1 MSVRV
6 SECGVSLCKFGL
18 HVYVKNTRCSCDW
31 RLVRSA
37 SSWAESW
44 RADCSISSRR
54 ETSMGIEF
62 PMGVRDIGEM
72 VNIIK

>member
-1 MSVRV
+1 MIFQVIK
-6 SECGVSLCKFGL
+6 CTC
-18 HVYVKNTRCSCDW
+18 CSCDC
-31 RLVRSA
+31 RLERSA

-62 PMGVRDIGEM
+62 PMGVGDIKMNEACEYG
-72 VNIIK
+72 